1 MKALIAEAHSEETT
15 NINLPLCEDPFY
27 NNYSLGDVLKTHI
40 VRRAIK
46 LEDLECSQELETEL
60 MGQNTTT
67 FCSCE
72 IGRNDDKSI
81 CEKQQK
87 GLGNTAGGET
97 PVITSQTKYT
107 HGYVNTIDY
116 PILPGEKLQS
126 QIPTTAQTDSPTT
139 SPSIPIE
146 LTQKGGKKSNYY
158 NPNGKKGGKKEYYD
172 GTKKGGKKTNYYN
185 TNGKKGGKTGYYDKS
200 QNRNSN
206 AGSVSTG
213 MQLSSS
219 QNNHNR
225 ESNASSVSTL
235 IVTVI
240 ILWYQTNCW
249 DD

>member
-1 MKALIAEAHSEETT
+1 MGCSEE
-15 NINLPLCEDPFY
+15 L
-27 NNYSLGDVLKTHI
+27 
-40 VRRAIK
+40 
-46 LEDLECSQELETEL
+46 QTEL
-60 MGQNTTT
+60 IGQNTTT

-72 IGRNDDKSI
+72 NGRNDDKTI

-139 SPSIPIE
+139 SSSIPIVPSSKPSKRPSSQSSSSPTILPTDSQNQE

-158 NPNGKKGGKKEYYD
+158 NP
-172 GTKKGGKKTNYYN
+172 
-185 TNGKKGGKTGYYDKS
+185 NGKKGGKTGYYDKS

-225 ESNASSVSTL
+225 KSNASSVSTL

-240 ILWYQTNCW
+240 ILWYQTNCRG
-249 DD
+249 D